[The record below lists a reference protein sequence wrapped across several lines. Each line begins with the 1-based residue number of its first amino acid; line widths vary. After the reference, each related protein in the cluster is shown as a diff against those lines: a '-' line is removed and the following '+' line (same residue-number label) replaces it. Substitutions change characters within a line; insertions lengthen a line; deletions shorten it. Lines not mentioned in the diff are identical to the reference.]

1 MPPEPTLPPQPPV
14 HIPVL
19 PGPVMKWLD
28 VRQGGTYLDCTA
40 GLGGH
45 SALIAGALAGTGRL
59 IALDRDRG
67 SVELARERLSP
78 HRNVTV
84 IHRNYGELQDVLAE
98 LNIAGVDGI
107 LIDAGLS
114 SMQLDSPERGFSFQ
128 EEGELDM
135 RMNRSQ
141 GMTAQQYLA
150 TVDEAELARV
160 LRTHGDVGPARR
172 IAAAIVKRSR
182 ESRMNSTKDLA
193 QAVSEALPFAK
204 STPDETR
211 TCFQAIRIVT
221 NDEIRW
227 LESGL
232 RQALDALNPRGR
244 LTVLSFH
251 SGEDTIAKNVL
262 REASRTQHDRHPD
275 GRTRSVT
282 PPRVKLLTRK
292 PVQADEEECRV
303 NPRARSAKLRAVERL
318 EHGGASA

>member
-1 MPPEPTLPPQPPV
+1 MAPEPTLPPQPPV

-19 PGPVMKWLD
+19 RGPAMKWLD

-45 SALIAGALAGTGRL
+45 SALIAQALAGTGRL
-59 IALDRDRG
+59 IALDRDPS
-67 SVELARERLSP
+67 SVMLARECLSP
-78 HRNVTV
+78 YENVTV
-84 IHRNYGELQDVLAE
+84 IHRNYGELQDVLTE
-98 LNIAGVDGI
+98 LEVPGVDGI

-141 GMTAQQYLA
+141 GMTAQEYLA
-150 TVDEAELARV
+150 TVDERELARV
-160 LRTHGDVGPARR
+160 LRAHGDVGPARR

-182 ESRMNSTKDLA
+182 ESRMHTTRDLA
-193 QAVSEALPFAK
+193 EAVSEALPFAK
-204 STPDETR
+204 RTPDETR
-211 TCFQAIRIVT
+211 TCFQAIRIVV
-221 NDEIRW
+221 NEEIRW

-232 RQALDALNPRGR
+232 RQAVDALNPRGR
-244 LTVLSFH
+244 LVVIAFH
-251 SGEDTIAKNVL
+251 GGEEVVVKNVL
-262 REASRTQHDRHPD
+262 RQASRTQRDRYPD

-292 PVQADEEECRV
+292 PVQADEEECRA
-303 NPRARSAKLRAVERL
+303 NPRARSAKLRAAERL
-318 EHGGASA
+318 EEGGTSA